1 MERKVK
7 IFNKLGNFE
16 TSPELAEVKVSYRAN
31 LKNPARI
38 TNAEDSFN
46 VLYPLFSKD
55 TIEIKEEFFVLFL
68 NKANRFLGWSKI
80 SSGGIS
86 GTIVD
91 ERLVFILAL
100 LTNSTSIILCHNHPS
115 QNIQPSEADLKLTN
129 KIKQGG
135 TLLGISVL
143 DHLIIASNGTYF
155 TFANEGL
162 L

>member
-7 IFNKLGNFE
+7 SFDKLGNFE

-31 LKNPARI
+31 LRNPKKI
-38 TNAEDSFN
+38 TSPEDSFN
-46 VLYPLFSKD
+46 VLYPLFSED
-55 TIEIKEEFFVLFL
+55 TIEIKEEFLVLFL
-68 NKANRFLGWSKI
+68 NKANICLGWSRI

-86 GTIVD
+86 GTVVD

-115 QNIQPSEADLKLTN
+115 QNLRPSEADIKLTT

-135 TLLGISVL
+135 SLLGISVL
-143 DHLIIASNGTYF
+143 DHLIVASNGSYF
-155 TFANEGL
+155 TFADEGIL
-162 L
+162 